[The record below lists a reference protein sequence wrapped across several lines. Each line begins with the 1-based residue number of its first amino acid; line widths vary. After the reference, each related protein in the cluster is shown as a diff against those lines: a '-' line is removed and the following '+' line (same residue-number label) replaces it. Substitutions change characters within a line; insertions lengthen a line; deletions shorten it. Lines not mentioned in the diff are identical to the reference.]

1 MSQSEDLKTEV
12 TTVKTKGKTQTAS
25 RVQTARKVNSG
36 MFDTPEI
43 VALSLSGAAVLLVIC
58 AYFLW
63 LLPARQSFKTSEA
76 ERQTAQK
83 KLADLQAQSSESLNN
98 QTAAVDLIGSVE
110 RFEINHLTNSA
121 TGNAALYGRL
131 NQIIRQNNL
140 RNTAGPEY
148 APLEIA
154 DASRNKLNKGQSLFP
169 GTAVSV
175 TVEGSYQNLRRFI
188 SDLENTNQ
196 FLIIN
201 QVEIE
206 SNTEAG
212 GNNSNSNQT
221 QNSPPVA
228 GIPNMNPGIS
238 NQMSNP
244 NFNPNFNPNQA
255 ARNPNQ
261 MPLDGGGQTAA
272 QAAAK
277 RGAVSLRL
285 QMSAY
290 FRRFPNVS
298 PAQTRN

>member
-1 MSQSEDLKTEV
+1 MSESENVKTEV

-25 RVQTARKVNSG
+25 RVQTRRKVKTG
-36 MFDTPEI
+36 MFDAPEI
-43 VALSLSGAAVLLVIC
+43 VALGLSGAAVLAVIF
-58 AYFLW
+58 AYFLL
-63 LLPARQSFKTSEA
+63 LLPARESFKTSEA

-83 KLADLQAQSSESLNN
+83 KLADLQAQSSESLTN
-98 QTAAVDLIGSVE
+98 QTAAVDLMGSVE
-110 RFEINHLTNSA
+110 RFEINHLANSA

-131 NQIIRQNNL
+131 NQIIRQNSL

-169 GTAVSV
+169 GTNVSV

-206 SNTEAG
+206 SNTEVG
-212 GNNSNSNQT
+212 GGNSNQPA
-221 QNSPPVA
+221 NNAPVV
-228 GIPNMNPGIS
+228 GIPNMNPGVP
-238 NQMSNP
+238 NQMPNP
-244 NFNPNFNPNQA
+244 NFNPNAPL
-255 ARNPNQ
+255 RNPNQ
-261 MPLDGGGQTAA
+261 MPLNGGNQTAA
-272 QAAAK
+272 QIAAK

-290 FRRFPNVS
+290 FRRFANVN
-298 PAQTRN
+298 PTQN